1 MTSSWRRFYSFD
13 ASVCRL
19 NAQSH
24 GACVRHP
31 KRLSM
36 VRWSHGS
43 HSNRNSPHF
52 ATCMQRATMMCS
64 SAVTTASLLI
74 LSVIALTLH
83 NLPHCNAFPFPHSR
97 LSHRTTVMSA
107 SSSGGAGST
116 GEWLYGI
123 PNSSWTSPEWNWG
136 YASGTGH
143 DCAAMCRR
151 KFASRDAR
159 ADFVASLLDP
169 TSSSTSCSPEQSSL
183 AFEEVKLVLG
193 LAIQR
198 GRWDGSDG
206 GPGGYGDVLA
216 AMADA
221 RRYETDGTEES
232 RMVNFVNDMKVR
244 YRLLNPSEEDMEAME
259 SVDVG
264 IEANAAIRK
273 CSGLVLQSMGF
284 IENGL

>member
-1 MTSSWRRFYSFD
+1 MKQ
-13 ASVCRL
+13 AE
-19 NAQSH
+19 
-24 GACVRHP
+24 
-31 KRLSM
+31 
-36 VRWSHGS
+36 
-43 HSNRNSPHF
+43 
-52 ATCMQRATMMCS
+52 ATMTCS

-83 NLPHCNAFPFPHSR
+83 NLPQCSAFPFPHSL
-97 LSHRTTVMSA
+97 LSQSTTVTRMSA

-143 DCAAMCRR
+143 DCAAICRR
-151 KFASRDAR
+151 KFASRGAR

-169 TSSSTSCSPEQSSL
+169 ASSSTSCSPEQSSL

-232 RMVNFVNDMKVR
+232 RMVNFVNDMKAR

-264 IEANAAIRK
+264 IENGVNAARK